1 MNLRKL
7 VNDYVECDKFEI
19 QIINNKVKFF
29 YYDNIKEFSNNKIVI
44 KYSDKDYIVKGKNMV
59 IETMF
64 EEYLIIS
71 GEICLIELGNKNE

>member
-7 VNDYVECDKFEI
+7 VNDYVECEKFEMH
-19 QIINNKVKFF
+19 IIDGKVKVF
-29 YYDNIKEFSNNKIVI
+29 YYDSIEGFSNNKIVI
-44 KYSDKDYIVKGKNMV
+44 KKNNKHYIIKGKKMV

-71 GEICLIELGNKNE
+71 GNIYQIELEIKNE

>member
-7 VNDYVECDKFEI
+7 VNDYVECERFEI
-19 QIINNKVKFF
+19 QIIDGKVKIF
-29 YYDNIKEFSNNKIVI
+29 YYDSIEGFSNNKIVI
-44 KYSDKDYIVKGKNMV
+44 KKNDNRYIVKGKKMV

-71 GEICLIELGNKNE
+71 GDIYQIELEQKDE

>member
-7 VNDYVECDKFEI
+7 VNDYVECERFEI
-19 QIINNKVKFF
+19 QIIDGKVKIF
-29 YYDNIKEFSNNKIVI
+29 YYDSIEGFSNNKIVI
-44 KYSDKDYIVKGKNMV
+44 KKNNNRYIVKGKKMV

-71 GEICLIELGNKNE
+71 GDIYQIELEQKDE